1 VPKFVALVLLPVLLV
16 ALAVGCD
23 DGDDVPEAAATAVST
38 ASAVATGTIEAAASP
53 VASATCV
60 ATPRANP
67 SVVRLITGGTATASV
82 AVAGQTY
89 TYSGGDCT
97 IGAGDEYV
105 SVNIGTIGGG
115 DYFGVLAGRSPAAD
129 ADTRSTQGGGEFSG
143 DDVLITFVAQGRGFL
158 LRSADTKL
166 TLAPDLRSGTFA
178 SVEAN
183 AGAEVRGEFSCEL

>member
-1 VPKFVALVLLPVLLV
+1 V
-16 ALAVGCD
+16 
-23 DGDDVPEAAATAVST
+23 T
-38 ASAVATGTIEAAASP
+38 
-53 VASATCV
+53 
-60 ATPRANP
+60 
-67 SVVRLITGGTATASV
+67 
-82 AVAGQTY
+82 VAGETY
-89 TYSGGDCT
+89 TYDGGDCA

-105 SVNIGTIGGG
+105 SVNIGTVGGG